1 MPDILVT
8 GGAGFIGSHLVEALL
23 QAGHSVTVLD
33 NLSTGHLRNLSE
45 ALKAFPGRLTFI
57 EGHVEDKQTTQSL
70 AAGKDAIFHLASVVG
85 VKRVLRQPLATA
97 LEGLRGIDYVLEAAA
112 REGIPTLVAS
122 TSEVYGRLQEVLPE
136 VTTLSEELPLLLG
149 APTRHRWIYAIT
161 KLAKEALAI
170 AYHRERQ
177 APFVVVRFFNT
188 VGPRQSAAYG
198 MVIPNMVRAALAG
211 EPIPIYGDGEQRRSF
226 LHVSDAVRAIS
237 RLLLDSPRPPWGE
250 IFNVGNP
257 IEISIRALAEKIKG
271 LTHSSSPLTFI
282 PYEEAYGPGFED
294 MRARTP
300 SIEKI
305 STWIGWTPQKSLED
319 ILMETIAYYRQII
332 PSQFT

>member
-33 NLSTGHLRNLSE
+33 NLSTGHLRNLAD
-45 ALKAFPGRLTFI
+45 ALKAFPGKLTFV
-57 EGHVEDKQTTQSL
+57 EGGVEDKRTIQSL
-70 AAGKDAIFHLASVVG
+70 ASGKDAIFHLASVVG
-85 VKRVLRQPLATA
+85 VKRVLQQPLLTA
-97 LEGLRGIDYVLEAAA
+97 LEGLRGVDYVLEAAA

-237 RLLLDSPRPPWGE
+237 RLLLDPPRPPWGE
-250 IFNVGNP
+250 IFNIGNP
-257 IEISIRALAEKIKG
+257 IEISIRALAEKIKD

>member
-1 MPDILVT
+1 MSNILVT
-8 GGAGFIGSHLVEALL
+8 GGAGFIGSHLVEVLL
-23 QAGHSVTVLD
+23 QAGHEVVVLD
-33 NLSTGHLRNLSE
+33 NLSTGHLGNLMPFFE
-45 ALKAFPGRLTFI
+45 AHPGRLTFV
-57 EGHVEDKQTTQSL
+57 EGSVEDKQAISSL
-70 AAGKDAIFHLASVVG
+70 AAGRDAIFHLASVVG
-85 VKRVLRQPLATA
+85 VKRVLREPLTTA
-97 LEGLRGIDYVLEAAA
+97 LEGLRGVDYVLEVAA

-136 VTTLSEELPLLLG
+136 VTSLSEDYPLLLG
-149 APTRHRWIYAIT
+149 SPARHRWIYAIT

-226 LHVSDAVRAIS
+226 LHVSDAVQAIYQ
-237 RLLLDSPRPPWGE
+237 LLLYPPKPPWGE

-257 IEISIRALAEKIKG
+257 IEISIRALAEKIKTLAG
-271 LTHSSSPLTFI
+271 SSSPLDFI
-282 PYEEAYGPGFED
+282 PYEQAYGPGFED

-300 SIEKI
+300 NIQKI
-305 STWIGWTPQKSLED
+305 STWTGWLPKKSLDD
-319 ILMETIAYYRQII
+319 ILMETITYYKQTI
-332 PSQFT
+332 PSKIV